1 MVYLLNSQIEEAD
14 AIVLNKIDLLSDEE
28 TDKYVK
34 FLETNATNV
43 PVFPISAKEHK
54 NIAPVIDYIMN
65 TPAKLK
71 EVDIGYGREEFVSAE
86 KKLSWYI

>member
-1 MVYLLNSQIEEAD
+1 
-14 AIVLNKIDLLSDEE
+14 
-28 TDKYVK
+28 
-34 FLETNATNV
+34 
-43 PVFPISAKEHK
+43 
-54 NIAPVIDYIMN
+54 MN

>member
-34 FLETNATNV
+34 FLETNAPNV
-43 PVFPISAKEHK
+43 PVFPISAK
-54 NIAPVIDYIMN
+54 
-65 TPAKLK
+65 
-71 EVDIGYGREEFVSAE
+71 
-86 KKLSWYI
+86 

>member
-34 FLETNATNV
+34 FLETNAPNV
-43 PVFPISAKEHK
+43 TVFPISAQEHK
-54 NIAPVIDYIMN
+54 NIAPVIDYSMN

-71 EVDIGYGREEFVSAE
+71 EVDIGYGGEEFVAAE